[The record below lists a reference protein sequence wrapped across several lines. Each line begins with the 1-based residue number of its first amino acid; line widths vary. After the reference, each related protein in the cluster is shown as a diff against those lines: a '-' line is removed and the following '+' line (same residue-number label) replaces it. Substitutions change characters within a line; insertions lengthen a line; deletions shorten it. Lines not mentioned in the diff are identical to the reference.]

1 MKFKHFFITA
11 ALASFVF
18 VGCDND
24 DDDDQPVI
32 GALEVSTATDTNEE
46 GVGTVEIN
54 FSTAMAM
61 DTDVTISYEVTGTA
75 TSGEDYEALPGSIV
89 LPAGDLSIAQSLT
102 LIDDEEIEPFETLV
116 LTIKTITGGEDLVIG
131 VKDAV
136 TLTIT
141 DNDSYPYEN
150 GIIVTHE
157 GNFFQGNASVSF
169 VSNDYATVQNDVYA
183 TVNDVDSWADNI
195 QSMAFNGEF
204 GYIVVNNSQKV
215 EVVNRYTFESVA
227 TIDKEL
233 LNPRYMAIANGK
245 GYVTNWGDGSDTE
258 DDYVAVIDLDENTV
272 VSKIPVAEGPERL
285 VVKENTIYVAMQGG
299 YNQNNIVTVIDAT
312 TNTVTTTVTV
322 GDRPNSIQLDAEGN
336 LWVLSGGNPAWTG
349 NETLAQLDKINT
361 ADNTVADTFDFAAT
375 EHPGALVVEG
385 SSLYYYMSSS
395 VYAMEASSAALPETG
410 IITGLSFYDMAV
422 NDGKLYGVDAKDYT
436 SNGSLEIYDLSD
448 YSLLASKE
456 VSIIPGEIYFN
467 GTAER

>member
-11 ALASFVF
+11 ALASFIF
-18 VGCDND
+18 VGCDD

-32 GALEVSTATDTNEE
+32 GALEVSTTIETADE
-46 GVGTVEIN
+46 GAGSVDIT
-54 FSTAMAM
+54 FSTTPAI
-61 DTDVTISYEVTGTA
+61 DTDVTITYEVSGSA
-75 TSGEDYEALPGSIV
+75 TSGEDYEALTGSVV
-89 LPAGDLSIAQSLT
+89 LPAGNLTVAQSIT
-102 LIDDEEIEPFETLV
+102 LIDDEDVESSEDLIV
-116 LTIKTITGGEDLVIG
+116 TITTIAGSEDLVIG
-131 VKDAV
+131 VKDEA
-136 TLTIT
+136 TLSIT
-141 DNDSYPYEN
+141 DNDSYPFEN

-157 GNFFQGNASVSF
+157 GNFFQGNASISF
-169 VSNDYATVQNDVYA
+169 VSNDYETVQNEVYA

-195 QSMAFNGEF
+195 QSMAFNGDF

-227 TIDKEL
+227 TIDTEL

-258 DDYVAVIDLDENTV
+258 DDYVAVIDLEENTV

-299 YNQNNIVTVIDAT
+299 YNQNNIVTVIDAA
-312 TNTVTTTVTV
+312 TNTVSTTVTV
-322 GDRPNSIQLDAEGN
+322 GDRPNSLQLDTEGN

-361 ADNTVADTFDFAAT
+361 ADNTVSASFEFAET
-375 EHPGALVVEG
+375 EHPGALVTEG
-385 SSLYYYMSSS
+385 SNLYYYLSSS
-395 VYAMEASSAALPETG
+395 VFKMETASTALPATAE
-410 IITGLSFYDMAV
+410 ITGLSFYDMAV
-422 NDGKLYGVDAKDYT
+422 NEGILYGVDAKDYT

>member
-24 DDDDQPVI
+24 DDDDQLAI
-32 GALEVSTATDTNEE
+32 GALEVSTATDTKDE
-46 GVGTVEIN
+46 GEGTVEIN
-54 FSTAMAM
+54 FSTAMAI
-61 DTDVTISYEVTGTA
+61 DTDVTVTYEVSGTA
-75 TSGEDYEALPGSIV
+75 TSGEDYEALSGSVV
-89 LPAGDLSIAQSLT
+89 LPAGDISIAQSLT
-102 LIDDEEIEPFETLV
+102 LIDDEEIEPAETLV
-116 LTIKTITGGEDLVIG
+116 LTIKTISGGEDLVIG
-131 VKDAV
+131 LKDEV

-169 VSNDYATVQNDVYA
+169 ISNDYATVQNDVFA
-183 TVNDVDSWADNI
+183 TVNDEEAWADNI

-227 TIDKEL
+227 TIDTEL

-245 GYVTNWGDGSDTE
+245 GYVTNWGDGFDTE
-258 DDYVAVIDLDENTV
+258 DDYVAVIDLEENTV
-272 VSKIPVAEGPERL
+272 VSKIPVAEGPERI

-312 TNTVTTTVTV
+312 TNAVTTTIPV

-361 ADNTVADTFDFAAT
+361 ADNTVADTFDFAAA
-375 EHPGALVVEG
+375 EHPGALVTEG
-385 SSLYYYMSSS
+385 SNLYYYLSSS
-395 VYAMEASSAALPETG
+395 VYAMETSSATLPDTA
-410 IITGLSFYDMAV
+410 IITGLNFYDMAV
-422 NDGKLYGVDAKDYT
+422 NEGVLYGVDAKDYT
-436 SNGSLEIYDLSD
+436 SNGSLEVYDLSD